1 MPHVTVDGLDF
12 WAEVEG
18 SGPPVVLLHGFT
30 GSRTTWF
37 DFVAQ
42 ASKEFTTIAIDHIG
56 HGRTA
61 SPTSVD
67 RYRMDRAVDD
77 LVEVVRVLGH
87 ERAAWVGYSLGGR
100 TALQVTCRHPEAVAA
115 LAVEGASPGL
125 ATEAERQARVEGD
138 EGLARMIETEG
149 LEVFADHWGS
159 ISLWDSQKQ
168 TLSESQRTAL
178 RQQRLAQRGVGLANS
193 LRGMGTGSQSW
204 LGDRLSEISVPVLLT
219 AGRLDTK
226 YVQIAGEMAAAI
238 PDSRVRIIEGGGHAA
253 HLEQPQAF
261 NAVILEFLREVR
273 PRLEQR
279 A

>member
-37 DFVAQ
+37 DLVAV
-42 ASKEFTTIAIDHIG
+42 AAKEFTTIAIDHIG

-61 SPTSVD
+61 SPATVE

-77 LVEVVRVLGH
+77 LVEVVRTLGH

-100 TALQVTCRHPEAVAA
+100 TALNVTCRHPEAVSA
-115 LAVEGASPGL
+115 LVTEGASAGL
-125 ATEAERQARVEGD
+125 ETEAERAARIEAD
-138 EGLARMIETEG
+138 ERLAQMIEQDG
-149 LEVFADHWGS
+149 LETFVDHWES
-159 ISLWDSQKQ
+159 ISLWDSQQQ
-168 TLSESQRTAL
+168 TLSAAQRAAL
-178 RQQRLAQRGVGLANS
+178 RQQRLAQRAVGMANS

-204 LGDRLSEISVPVLLT
+204 LGDQLGQVSVPVLLT

-226 YVQIAGEMAAAI
+226 YVQLAEEMAAVI

-253 HLEQPQAF
+253 HLEQPRAF
-261 NAVILEFLREVR
+261 NSVVMEFLREVR
-273 PRLEQR
+273 PLL
-279 A
+279 

>member
-37 DFVAQ
+37 DLVAV
-42 ASKEFTTIAIDHIG
+42 AKKEFTTIAIDHIG

-61 SPTSVD
+61 SPATVE

-77 LVEVVRVLGH
+77 LVEVVRALGH
-87 ERAAWVGYSLGGR
+87 ERAVWVGYSLGGR
-100 TALQVTCRHPEAVAA
+100 TALNVTCRHPEAVAA
-115 LAVEGASPGL
+115 LVTEGASAGL
-125 ATEAERQARVEGD
+125 ATEAERAARVEAD
-138 EGLARMIETEG
+138 ERLAQMIEQDG
-149 LEVFADHWGS
+149 LETFVDHWES
-159 ISLWDSQKQ
+159 ISLWDSQQQ
-168 TLSESQRTAL
+168 TLSGPQRAAL
-178 RQQRLAQRGVGLANS
+178 RQQRLAQRAVGMANS

-204 LGDRLSEISVPVLLT
+204 LGDQLAQISVPVLLT

-226 YVQIAGEMAAAI
+226 YVQLAEEMATAI

-261 NAVILEFLREVR
+261 NSVVMEFLREVR
-273 PRLEQR
+273 PLL
-279 A
+279 

>member
-37 DFVAQ
+37 DLVAV
-42 ASKEFTTIAIDHIG
+42 AKKEFTTIAIDHIG

-61 SPTSVD
+61 SPATVE

-77 LVEVVRVLGH
+77 LVEVVRALGH

-100 TALQVTCRHPEAVAA
+100 TALNVTCRHPEAVAA
-115 LAVEGASPGL
+115 LVTEGASAGL
-125 ATEAERQARVEGD
+125 ETEAERAARIAAD
-138 EGLARMIETEG
+138 ERLAQMIEHDG
-149 LEVFADHWGS
+149 LETFVDHWES
-159 ISLWDSQKQ
+159 ISLWDSQQQ
-168 TLSESQRTAL
+168 TLSGPQRAAL
-178 RQQRLAQRGVGLANS
+178 RQQRLAQRAVGMANS
-193 LRGMGTGSQSW
+193 LRGMGTGAQSW
-204 LGDRLSEISVPVLLT
+204 LGDQLAQISVPVLLT

-226 YVQIAGEMAAAI
+226 YVQLAEEMATAI

-261 NAVILEFLREVR
+261 NSVLMEFLREVR
-273 PRLEQR
+273 PLL
-279 A
+279 